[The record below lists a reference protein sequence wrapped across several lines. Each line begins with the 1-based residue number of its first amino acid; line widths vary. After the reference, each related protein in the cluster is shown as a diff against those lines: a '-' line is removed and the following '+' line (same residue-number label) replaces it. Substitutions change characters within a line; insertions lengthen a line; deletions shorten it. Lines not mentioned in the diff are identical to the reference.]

1 MWRWSAR
8 RLGAGLCHMPLLR
21 APGVLQLPSARHTQP
36 VLQEPYARYCDLD
49 EWRLFAR
56 PILQGTSKPN
66 PLAESSASPTSETP
80 TEGDGGGWSG
90 NGIARRARVK
100 VHLRKGHL
108 RKGHLR
114 WRTSKRRIGW
124 QAIALWLWLRMS
136 RLRGALQGV
145 RNPWPGLRSVQVCLN
160 SATGH
165 LNIARRYSMF
175 CVSSGIKL
183 WMKRSW
189 SS

>member
-56 PILQGTSKPN
+56 PILQGASKPN

-100 VHLRKGHL
+100 GHL

-114 WRTSKRRIGW
+114 WRTRRIGW
-124 QAIALWLWLRMS
+124 QAARHVF
-136 RLRGALQGV
+136 V
-145 RNPWPGLRSVQVCLN
+145 RTESAVQSVQILVAPLTDTESARIFEFRISKHAWPCL
-160 SATGH
+160 G
-165 LNIARRYSMF
+165 
-175 CVSSGIKL
+175 
-183 WMKRSW
+183 
-189 SS
+189 

>member
-1 MWRWSAR
+1 
-8 RLGAGLCHMPLLR
+8 MPLLR

-100 VHLRKGHL
+100 GHL

-124 QAIALWLWLRMS
+124 QAARHVF
-136 RLRGALQGV
+136 V
-145 RNPWPGLRSVQVCLN
+145 RTESAVQSVQILPGPLTDTESARIFEFRISKHAWPCL
-160 SATGH
+160 GK
-165 LNIARRYSMF
+165 F
-175 CVSSGIKL
+175 F
-183 WMKRSW
+183 
-189 SS
+189 

>member
-1 MWRWSAR
+1 
-8 RLGAGLCHMPLLR
+8 MPLLR

-56 PILQGTSKPN
+56 PILQGASKPN

-100 VHLRKGHL
+100 GHL

-114 WRTSKRRIGW
+114 WRTRRIGW
-124 QAIALWLWLRMS
+124 QAARHVFVRTESAVQSVQILVAPLTDTESAQILEFRISKHAWDSLLLRMNLHSLRPLNAAQRS
-136 RLRGALQGV
+136 RHCVELAPSACCMLVTLAPLGV
-145 RNPWPGLRSVQVCLN
+145 L
-160 SATGH
+160 
-165 LNIARRYSMF
+165 
-175 CVSSGIKL
+175 
-183 WMKRSW
+183 
-189 SS
+189 

>member
-56 PILQGTSKPN
+56 PILQGASKPN

-100 VHLRKGHL
+100 GHL
-108 RKGHLR
+108 RKGPLR
-114 WRTSKRRIGW
+114 WRTRRIGW
-124 QAIALWLWLRMS
+124 QAARHVL
-136 RLRGALQGV
+136 V
-145 RNPWPGLRSVQVCLN
+145 RTESAVQSVQILVAPLIDTESARIFEFRISKHAWPCL
-160 SATGH
+160 G
-165 LNIARRYSMF
+165 
-175 CVSSGIKL
+175 
-183 WMKRSW
+183 
-189 SS
+189 

>member
-56 PILQGTSKPN
+56 PILQRTSKPN

-100 VHLRKGHL
+100 GHL

-114 WRTSKRRIGW
+114 WRTRRIGW
-124 QAIALWLWLRMS
+124 QAARHVF
-136 RLRGALQGV
+136 V
-145 RNPWPGLRSVQVCLN
+145 RTESAVQSVQILVAPLTDTESARIFEFRISKHAWPCL
-160 SATGH
+160 G
-165 LNIARRYSMF
+165 
-175 CVSSGIKL
+175 
-183 WMKRSW
+183 
-189 SS
+189 

>member
-21 APGVLQLPSARHTQP
+21 APGVLQLPYARHTQP
-36 VLQEPYARYCDLD
+36 VLQEPYAIYCDLD

-56 PILQGTSKPN
+56 PILQGASKPN

-100 VHLRKGHL
+100 GHL

-114 WRTSKRRIGW
+114 WRTRRIGW
-124 QAIALWLWLRMS
+124 QAARHVF
-136 RLRGALQGV
+136 V
-145 RNPWPGLRSVQVCLN
+145 RTESAVQSVQILVAPLTDTESARIFEFRISKHAWPCL
-160 SATGH
+160 G
-165 LNIARRYSMF
+165 
-175 CVSSGIKL
+175 
-183 WMKRSW
+183 
-189 SS
+189 